1 MRHCIWQRIPAEIT
15 SNLKETFNPRAFVFD
30 PLYERGLNMIDRTH
44 IQFGRGRS
52 FFGRC
57 LRRAAIGALLL
68 SIVAGVCL
76 ASASDTEPPLPA
88 DLTELSL
95 EDLMDI
101 EITSVAKK
109 AQKLSEAAAAVFV
122 ITQEDIRRSGATS
135 IPEALRMAPGLEVAR
150 IDANKWAVTSRGFNG
165 RFANKLLVLI
175 DGRTVYTPLYSGV
188 YWDMKDTLLEDID
201 RIEVIRGPGAS
212 LWGANAVNGVI
223 NIITKSAKDTQGG
236 LIVAG
241 AGTEEQ
247 GFGAVRYGG
256 KLGQDIDSR
265 AYVKYFDR
273 DSGVFSS
280 GENGADQWDILRAGF
295 RMDWQRSGPDAL
307 TLEGDIYDGEAG
319 VTVVTKS
326 FDPYAPPTLDED
338 DSISGANLLCRWKHS
353 VSDSSE
359 VALQVYYDRTERN
372 GVVLDQIH
380 DTFDL
385 DLQQQ
390 FAPGKRHEIVW
401 GLGYRF
407 VSDDIRNT
415 FYGSWD
421 PDSRDDD
428 LFSGFVQDDITL
440 IKNRLRL
447 TLGSKFE
454 HNDYTGSEI
463 QPNGRLMW
471 TPHDGHSIWTA
482 VSRAV
487 RTPSRTEEDG
497 RLNTTV
503 LAPGSLLPLFPGY
516 GVVSLFGDGDYE
528 SEELLAYE
536 LGYRAQP
543 TDQFSVD
550 IAAFFNDY
558 SNLRTL
564 EPGNPFLEVSP
575 SPAHLVFPFT
585 VGNKMDGETYGV
597 EVAADWRASDW
608 WRIQAS
614 YTYLQIQLDLD
625 RDSGDTL
632 SESAEGDSPH
642 HQVSLRSSMD
652 IVSDL
657 ALDLW
662 VRYVDD
668 LPSQDVDSY
677 ITLDVRLGWK
687 LHEDVE
693 LSVIGQNL
701 LDDHHPEYKPEFIDT
716 IPTEVQRS
724 VYGKVTWQF

>member
-1 MRHCIWQRIPAEIT
+1 
-15 SNLKETFNPRAFVFD
+15 
-30 PLYERGLNMIDRTH
+30 MIDCVH
-44 IQFGRGRS
+44 IPFGPKTPSRGRC
-52 FFGRC
+52 FWRV
-57 LRRAAIGALLL
+57 AMGALLL
-68 SIVAGVCL
+68 SMVAGVYS
-76 ASASDTEPPLPA
+76 AGASDKELPLPD
-88 DLTELSL
+88 DLTQLSL

-101 EITSVAKK
+101 EITSVAKR
-109 AQKLSEAAAAVFV
+109 AQKLSEAPAAVFV

-135 IPEALRMAPGLEVAR
+135 ISESLRMAPGLQVAR
-150 IDANKWAVTSRGFNG
+150 IDANKWAITSRGFNG
-165 RFANKLLVLI
+165 RFSNKLLVLI

-188 YWDMKDTLLEDID
+188 YWDMKDTLLEDVD
-201 RIEVIRGPGAS
+201 RIEIIRGPGAS

-223 NIITKSAKDTQGG
+223 NIITKSAKETQGG
-236 LIVAG
+236 LMVAG

-256 KLGQDIDSR
+256 KLGEDIHSR

-280 GENGADQWDILRAGF
+280 GEDGADEWDVLRAGF
-295 RMDWQRSGPDAL
+295 RMDWQESGPDAL
-307 TLEGDIYDGEAG
+307 TLQGDIYDGEAG
-319 VTVVTKS
+319 VTAVTKS

-338 DSISGANLLCRWKHS
+338 DGIRGANVLGRWKHT

-385 DLQQQ
+385 DFQQQ
-390 FAPGKRHEIVW
+390 FALGKRQEIVW

-407 VSDDIRNT
+407 VSDNVDNT

-421 PDSRDDD
+421 PDSRNDD

-440 IKNRLRL
+440 IKDRLRL
-447 TLGSKFE
+447 TLGSKLE

-471 TPHDGHSIWTA
+471 TPREGHSIWTA

-503 LAPGSLLPLFPGY
+503 LTPGSLLPLFPGY
-516 GVVSLFGDGDYE
+516 GLVSLLGDGDYE

-536 LGYRAQP
+536 IGYRVRP
-543 TDQFSVD
+543 TDRFSMDV
-550 IAAFFNDY
+550 AAFFNDY
-558 SNLRTL
+558 SKLRTL
-564 EPGNPFLEVSP
+564 EPGNPSLEVSP
-575 SPAHLVFPFT
+575 SPPHLVFPFT
-585 VGNKMDGETYGV
+585 ADNKMDGKTYGV

-614 YTYLQIQLDLD
+614 YTCLQIQLDLD
-625 RDSGDTL
+625 GDSGDTL
-632 SESAEGDSPH
+632 SESAEGESPH

-652 IVSDL
+652 IVRDL

-662 VRYVDD
+662 ARYVDD

-677 ITLDVRLGWK
+677 ITLDIRLGWK
-687 LHEDVE
+687 PHKGVE
-693 LSVIGQNL
+693 LSVVGQNL
-701 LDDHHPEYKPEFIDT
+701 LDDQHPEYEPEFIDI

-724 VYGKVTWQF
+724 VYGTVTWQF

>member
-1 MRHCIWQRIPAEIT
+1 MRRRPSI
-15 SNLKETFNPRAFVFD
+15 LKPSFLIHLPQ
-30 PLYERGLNMIDRTH
+30 RGLKMIDRTH
-44 IQFGRGRS
+44 IQFGRGNS
-52 FFGRC
+52 SIGRF
-57 LRRAAIGALLL
+57 LRRAAIGTLLL
-68 SIVAGVCL
+68 SVVAGVC
-76 ASASDTEPPLPA
+76 SAGAYDTEPALPA

-109 AQKLSEAAAAVFV
+109 SQKLSEAAAAIFV

-135 IPEALRMAPGLEVAR
+135 IPEALRMVPGLEVAR
-150 IDANKWAVTSRGFNG
+150 IDANKWAITSRGFNG

-201 RIEVIRGPGAS
+201 RIEVIRGPGAA

-223 NIITKSAKDTQGG
+223 NIMTKGAEDTQGG

-241 AGTEEQ
+241 TGTEEQ
-247 GFGAVRYGG
+247 GFGSLRYGA
-256 KLGQDIDSR
+256 KLGQDIFSR
-265 AYVKYFDR
+265 VYVKYFDR
-273 DSGVFSS
+273 DSGVFPS
-280 GENGADQWDILRAGF
+280 GEDGADEWDVLRAGF
-295 RMDWQRSGPDAL
+295 RMDWQGSGPDAL
-307 TLEGDIYDGEAG
+307 TLQGDIYDGEAG
-319 VTVVTKS
+319 VTIVTKS
-326 FDPYAPPTLDED
+326 FDPYAPPTFDED
-338 DSISGANLLCRWKHS
+338 DSISGANLLSRWKHT
-353 VSDSSE
+353 VSDTSE
-359 VALQVYYDRTERN
+359 IALQVYYDRTERN
-372 GVVLDQIH
+372 GAILDQIH

-390 FAPGKRHEIVW
+390 FALGKRQEIVW

-428 LFSGFVQDDITL
+428 LYSGFVQDDITL
-440 IKNRLRL
+440 IKDRLRL
-447 TLGSKFE
+447 TLGAKFE

-463 QPNGRLMW
+463 QPSGRLMW
-471 TPHDGHSIWTA
+471 TPQEGHSIWGA
-482 VSRAV
+482 ISRAV

-503 LAPGSLLPLFPGY
+503 LPPGLLLPLFPGY
-516 GVVSLFGDGDYE
+516 GVVSLLGDGDYE
-528 SEELLAYE
+528 PEELLAYE
-536 LGYRAQP
+536 LGYRTQP

-564 EPGNPFLEVSP
+564 EPGNAFLEVSP

-585 VGNKMDGETYGV
+585 ADNKMDGETYGV
-597 EVAADWRASDW
+597 EVTADWRASDW

-625 RDSGDTL
+625 RDSGDTI

-677 ITLDVRLGWK
+677 ITLDIRLGWK
-687 LHEDVE
+687 LREDVE
-693 LSVIGQNL
+693 LSVVAQNL
-701 LDDHHPEYKPEFIDT
+701 LDDQHPEYKPEFIDT
-716 IPTEVQRS
+716 IPTEVQCS

>member
-1 MRHCIWQRIPAEIT
+1 
-15 SNLKETFNPRAFVFD
+15 
-30 PLYERGLNMIDRTH
+30 MIDCVH
-44 IQFGRGRS
+44 IPFS
-52 FFGRC
+52 PKTPSMGRC
-57 LRRAAIGALLL
+57 FWRAAIGTLLL
-68 SIVAGVCL
+68 SVVAAVC
-76 ASASDTEPPLPA
+76 SAGAYDTEPALPA

-109 AQKLSEAAAAVFV
+109 SQKLSEAAAAIFV

-135 IPEALRMAPGLEVAR
+135 IPEALRMVPGLEVAR
-150 IDANKWAVTSRGFNG
+150 IDANKWAITSRGFNG

-188 YWDMKDTLLEDID
+188 YWDMKDTLLEDVD
-201 RIEVIRGPGAS
+201 RIEVIRGPGAA

-223 NIITKSAKDTQGG
+223 NIMTKGAKDTQGA
-236 LIVAG
+236 LVVAG
-241 AGTEEQ
+241 TGTEEQ
-247 GFGAVRYGG
+247 GFGSLRYGA
-256 KLGQDIDSR
+256 KLGQDIFSR
-265 AYVKYFDR
+265 VYVKYFDR
-273 DSGVFSS
+273 DSGVFPS
-280 GENGADQWDILRAGF
+280 GEDGADEWDVLRAGF
-295 RMDWQRSGPDAL
+295 RMDWQGSGPDAL
-307 TLEGDIYDGEAG
+307 TLQGDIYDGEAG

-326 FDPYAPPTLDED
+326 FDPYVPPTFDED
-338 DSISGANLLCRWKHS
+338 DDISGANLLGRWKHT
-353 VSDSSE
+353 VSDTSE
-359 VALQVYYDRTERN
+359 IALQVYYDRTERN
-372 GVVLDQIH
+372 GAILDQIH

-390 FAPGKRHEIVW
+390 FTLGKRHEIVW

-407 VSDDIRNT
+407 VSDNIENT

-428 LFSGFVQDDITL
+428 LYSGFVQDDITL
-440 IKNRLRL
+440 IKDQLRL

-471 TPHDGHSIWTA
+471 TPREGHSIWTA

-503 LAPGSLLPLFPGY
+503 LPPGSLLPLFPGY

-536 LGYRAQP
+536 LGYRVQP

-550 IAAFFNDY
+550 IATFFNDY

-564 EPGNPFLEVSP
+564 EPANPFLEVSP

-585 VGNKMDGETYGV
+585 ADNKMDGEAYGV

-614 YTYLQIQLDLD
+614 YTYLQIQLELD

-632 SESAEGDSPH
+632 SESAEGESPH

-652 IVSDL
+652 IVSDV

-677 ITLDVRLGWK
+677 FTLAVRLGWK
-687 LHEDVE
+687 LDRNVE
-693 LSVIGQNL
+693 LSVVGQNL
-701 LDDHHPEYKPEFIDT
+701 LDNQHPEYKPEFIDT
-716 IPTEVQRS
+716 IPTEVERG

>member
-1 MRHCIWQRIPAEIT
+1 
-15 SNLKETFNPRAFVFD
+15 
-30 PLYERGLNMIDRTH
+30 MIDRTH

-76 ASASDTEPPLPA
+76 ASASDTEPLLPA

-326 FDPYAPPTLDED
+326 FDPYVPPTFDED
-338 DSISGANLLCRWKHS
+338 DDISGANLLGRWKHT
-353 VSDSSE
+353 VSDTSE
-359 VALQVYYDRTERN
+359 IALQVYYDRTERN
-372 GVVLDQIH
+372 GAILDQIH

-390 FAPGKRHEIVW
+390 FTLGKRHEIVW

-407 VSDDIRNT
+407 VSDNIENT

-428 LFSGFVQDDITL
+428 LYSGFVQDDITL
-440 IKNRLRL
+440 IKDQLRL

-471 TPHDGHSIWTA
+471 TPREGHSIWTA

-503 LAPGSLLPLFPGY
+503 LPPGSLLPLFPGY

-536 LGYRAQP
+536 LGYRVQP

-550 IAAFFNDY
+550 IATFFNDY

-564 EPGNPFLEVSP
+564 EPANPFLEVSP

-585 VGNKMDGETYGV
+585 ADNKMDGEAYGV

-614 YTYLQIQLDLD
+614 YTYLQIQLELD

-632 SESAEGDSPH
+632 SESAEGESPH

-652 IVSDL
+652 IVSDV

-677 ITLDVRLGWK
+677 FTLAVRLGWK
-687 LHEDVE
+687 LDRNVE
-693 LSVIGQNL
+693 LSVVGQNL
-701 LDDHHPEYKPEFIDT
+701 LDNQHPEYKPEFIDT
-716 IPTEVQRS
+716 IPTEVERG